1 MNGFTDFFSSNETSS
16 WLLYILTDSALPT
29 GGFVASSGLEASW
42 QAGLVD
48 NKNLVDFVTSSAHNY
63 ASNTNCF
70 VRAGY
75 ESLDQEDP
83 LAELTEADA
92 TCDAVMTA
100 NSVARRA
107 SLAQG
112 IAMLTLFLKC
122 FTQEDQQYDIS
133 IIKKW
138 KLMIRGE
145 KADGHFAICYGL
157 VCRYLQVDIE
167 NTLHLWLYLFTR
179 TIYSSAVRLNIIGPY
194 EAQKMLL
201 MSRKAIETI
210 LNQTKEIGLEDCC
223 QTNPLLDVCQ
233 GMHDRLYS
241 RLFNS

>member
-1 MNGFTDFFSSNETSS
+1 MLPYFTSNETSS

-29 GGFVASSGLEASW
+29 GGFVSSSGLEASH

-48 NKNLVDFVTSSAHNY
+48 SNNISTFVTSSAHNY

-70 VRAGY
+70 VQAGY
-75 ESLDQEDP
+75 ESLDNKDA
-83 LAELTEADA
+83 LSFLTDCDA
-92 TCDAVMTA
+92 TCDAVMAA
-100 NSVARRA
+100 NAVARRA

-122 FTQEDQQYDIS
+122 FTETNKQEEKIRVVKQ
-133 IIKKW
+133 W
-138 KLMIRGE
+138 KNMIRAE
-145 KADGHFAICYGL
+145 KVDGHFAICFGL
-157 VCRYLQVDIE
+157 VCRCLDVDLE
-167 NTLHLWLYLFTR
+167 NTLHLWLYLFAR

-194 EAQKMLL
+194 EAQRLL
-201 MSRKAIETI
+201 LESRGPVEEIIHHTKNMTI
-210 LNQTKEIGLEDCC
+210 EDCC